1 MGRKRRSKD
10 GGETTGPAAP
20 PPGAPLK
27 PNPLNA
33 AAITPAEASPPDP
46 PPEAPP
52 EGIPPDLWEYCLFG
66 KRIGKRA
73 EREDLGVKKAALA
86 QLQDEPKFKQ
96 YGRLTATTAHNIA
109 TRLKP
114 EDWERLGRIRL
125 PQGRILTRSHLR
137 ELTLNKDRGLIEKL
151 LAGLENEGWT
161 TEEIRHKARS
171 FKEKPIGA
179 EVKRGGHQ
187 KADPKTLEGGL
198 EALARHAEDWL
209 KDYGPAAQGRSAW
222 LDLPMGGAGP
232 DAVLDRLVHA
242 KDLLRHLAKAAR
254 ELEARVNDLEV
265 KVRGGGQGTVP

>member
-1 MGRKRRSKD
+1 MGRARKSK
-10 GGETTGPAAP
+10 GGGKTTPSATPPAV
-20 PPGAPLK
+20 PLK
-27 PNPLNA
+27 PKPRGA

-46 PPEAPP
+46 PPAAPP

-66 KRIGKRA
+66 QRISERAKR
-73 EREDLGVKKAALA
+73 DNLGVKKAALA
-86 QLQDEPKFKQ
+86 QLQDEPKFKK
-96 YGRLTATTAHNIA
+96 YRRLTATTAHNIA

-125 PQGRILTRSHLR
+125 PQGRILTTSHLR

-151 LAGLENEGWT
+151 LTGLEHEGWT
-161 TEEIRHKARS
+161 TEEIRHKARA
-171 FKEKPIGA
+171 FKEKAIGA
-179 EVKRGGHQ
+179 EVKRGGRPR
-187 KADPKTLEGGL
+187 AEPKTLEGGL

-209 KDYGPAAQGRSAW
+209 KDYGPAARGRSAW
-222 LDLPMGGAGP
+222 LDLPVADAGP

-265 KVRGGGQGTVP
+265 KVRGGGEGTVL